1 MLDAEACFPVV
12 SPDGAQPPAT
22 ICHPAGM
29 KKFHVGVISAKR
41 CEVDPQPVCHLIP
54 EWMKGG
60 SLVVENIRAF
70 DTAGLRYP
78 QKSIRTVRVIWNY
91 QIRWER

>member
-1 MLDAEACFPVV
+1 
-12 SPDGAQPPAT
+12 
-22 ICHPAGM
+22 
-29 KKFHVGVISAKR
+29 
-41 CEVDPQPVCHLIP
+41 
-54 EWMKGG
+54 MKGG

-91 QIRWER
+91 QIGWER